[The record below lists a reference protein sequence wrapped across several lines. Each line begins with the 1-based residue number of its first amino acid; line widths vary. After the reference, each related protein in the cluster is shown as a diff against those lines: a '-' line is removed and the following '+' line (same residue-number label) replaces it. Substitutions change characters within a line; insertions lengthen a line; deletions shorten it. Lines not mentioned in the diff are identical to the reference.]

1 MPAYTSLLTAL
12 GWSLMDSIWQMAV
25 LWTVYYILTAG
36 NKRFSAAF
44 KHNLILL
51 FVFFGSEW
59 FVYTF
64 IQLSKEPANSF
75 GLGFIPI
82 STSANR
88 WVPYLSTFYLFILI
102 ARLIQF
108 GFHYYGFR
116 KNKSVKSLLP
126 ALQSLADRHAR
137 LMGITRRVSVY
148 LSDLAETA
156 ETSRFFKPLILL
168 PVSLLTRLTPQQVE
182 AILVHEL
189 LHIRRND
196 YLVNICISCFRSI
209 FFFNPFAHL
218 FYRALA
224 TERELACDDG
234 VIEKG
239 YEPSLYAEALFSLE
253 KIRQVQPGFSMAADG
268 NRPWLLMER
277 IRRLLGKPPPPKKR
291 FNPLLYFA
299 LLTAFVL
306 FGLQQ
311 KNSTTEAAVPVTAN
325 QVPVIPVRYEMSK
338 VEIKEPVIKM
348 AVKSP
353 IHYKINKKN
362 AAPEIQH
369 LPDPGM
375 IPAEET
381 KSLEQAFFAE
391 NNIVRNYSNQQS
403 AGLTQDPVPVF
414 PGTPYIPS
422 ESLSYEALPEVM
434 AADSLH
440 DILVQKGIKDIIVQS
455 RIKITASLKEL
466 ETEIEK
472 NRKQLKEIEIKNRN
486 LILSDQKNLKPILEK
501 IHLQLK
507 DKKKE
512 IEQLR
517 IRLQVSDEEIIH
529 I

>member
-1 MPAYTSLLTAL
+1 MPAFTSLLTAL

-25 LWTVYYILTAG
+25 LWTVYYMLTAG

-51 FVFFGSEW
+51 FVFFGTEW
-59 FVYTF
+59 FGYSF
-64 IQLSKEPANSF
+64 IQFINERVNPLDP
-75 GLGFIPI
+75 GFIPV
-82 STSANR
+82 SPSVNQ
-88 WVPYLSTFYLFILI
+88 WVPYLSALYLILLLT
-102 ARLIQF
+102 RFLQF
-108 GFHYYGFR
+108 GIHYYGFG
-116 KNKSVKSLLP
+116 KNESAKSLSP
-126 ALQSLADRHAR
+126 ALQSISDRHAR

-148 LSDLAETA
+148 LSDMAETA
-156 ETSRFFKPLILL
+156 ETSRYFKPLILL
-168 PVSLLTRLTPQQVE
+168 PFSLLTRLSPQQVE
-182 AILVHEL
+182 AILIHEL

-196 YLVNICISCFRSI
+196 YLINICMSCFRSI

-239 YEPSLYAEALFSLE
+239 YEPSLYAEALYNLE
-253 KIRQVQPGFSMAADG
+253 KFRHVQPGFSMAADG

-277 IRRLLGKPPPPKKR
+277 IRRLLGKPAPPKNR
-291 FNPLLYFA
+291 INPLLYFA
-299 LLTAFVL
+299 GLSALVL

-311 KNSTTEAAVPVTAN
+311 KNSPAETAISMAVH
-325 QVPVIPVRYEMSK
+325 QVPVIPVRYEMTAL
-338 VEIKEPVIKM
+338 EIKEPVIKT
-348 AVKSP
+348 AVKST
-353 IHYKINKKN
+353 IHQKVNKKI
-362 AAPEIQH
+362 AVREI
-369 LPDPGM
+369 LPLSDRGPM
-375 IPAEET
+375 PAEESA
-381 KSLEQAFFAE
+381 SLDQAFFAD
-391 NNIVRNYSNQQS
+391 NNIVRNFSNQPS

-422 ESLSYEALPEVM
+422 ASLSYEALPEIM

-440 DILVQKGIKDIIVQS
+440 DILIQNDIHDIIVQS
-455 RIKITASLKEL
+455 RIKIAVSLNEL
-466 ETEIEK
+466 ENEIEK

-486 LILSDQKNLKPILEK
+486 LILSDQKNLKPFLDK

-512 IEQLR
+512 IEHLR
-517 IRLQVSDEEIIH
+517 IRLRVSEEEIIH